1 VTETSSR
8 EQASVVFMG
17 RGSFRM
23 QAVGAPGLNE
33 LAIPNRASDIPTERI
48 FRVKGDDAF
57 LALPLRAPA
66 VVQPWRAASKGAL
79 IGLGGVMFAL
89 GMLVTSPAA
98 HSWLRVGRRPVQVV
112 ATPVAPVAVA
122 PIAVAPVTAPVAVAP
137 VTAPIVVAVAAPEPA
152 AAPAP
157 VRLKAVAL
165 KLAGAPRARVVRPTR
180 AKHPAEAA
188 TGGPLPEARSR
199 PRSGSIRSPT
209 DGRFARSSQMTP
221 KRIMASQSLTDSLA
235 TRWRASPKERVT
247 LFSSDGTRTNGIRSR

>member
-1 VTETSSR
+1 VRGDSDVAEPSSS
-8 EQASVVFMG
+8 EQANVVFMG

-57 LALPLRAPA
+57 LSLPLPAPA

-98 HSWLRVGRRPVQVV
+98 HAWLRVGRPPVQVI
-112 ATPVAPVAVA
+112 ATPVAPVTLAPVTVAPVALAPVTA
-122 PIAVAPVTAPVAVAP
+122 PIAVAPVAAPVAVAP

-152 AAPAP
+152 EAPAP
-157 VRLKAVAL
+157 ARLQAVAP
-165 KLAGAPRARVVRPTR
+165 KLARAPRARAVRPVR
-180 AKHPAEAA
+180 AKPPAEAA
-188 TGGPLPEARSR
+188 TGGPLSEPSQV
-199 PRSGSIRSPT
+199 SPAPAKKWV
-209 DGRFARSSQMTP
+209 DPFA
-221 KRIMASQSLTDSLA
+221 D
-235 TRWRASPKERVT
+235 
-247 LFSSDGTRTNGIRSR
+247 

>member
-122 PIAVAPVTAPVAVAP
+122 PIAVAPVTTPVAVAPVTAPVAVAP

-165 KLAGAPRARVVRPTR
+165 KLAGAPRTRVVRPMR

-188 TGGPLPEARSR
+188 SGGPLPES
-199 PRSGSIRSPT
+199 SESSEVSPVPAKKWV
-209 DGRFARSSQMTP
+209 DPFA
-221 KRIMASQSLTDSLA
+221 D
-235 TRWRASPKERVT
+235 
-247 LFSSDGTRTNGIRSR
+247 

>member
-1 VTETSSR
+1 
-8 EQASVVFMG
+8 
-17 RGSFRM
+17 M

-112 ATPVAPVAVA
+112 ATPVAPVTVA
-122 PIAVAPVTAPVAVAP
+122 PVAVAPVAVAPVIAPIAVAP
-137 VTAPIVVAVAAPEPA
+137 VTAPIVVAVAAPELA
-152 AAPAP
+152 VAPAP
-157 VRLKAVAL
+157 VRLKAVAP
-165 KLAGAPRARVVRPTR
+165 KLAGAPRARVVRPPR

-188 TGGPLPEARSR
+188 TGGPLPESSEVNPA
-199 PRSGSIRSPT
+199 PAKKWVDP
-209 DGRFARSSQMTP
+209 FA
-221 KRIMASQSLTDSLA
+221 D
-235 TRWRASPKERVT
+235 
-247 LFSSDGTRTNGIRSR
+247 